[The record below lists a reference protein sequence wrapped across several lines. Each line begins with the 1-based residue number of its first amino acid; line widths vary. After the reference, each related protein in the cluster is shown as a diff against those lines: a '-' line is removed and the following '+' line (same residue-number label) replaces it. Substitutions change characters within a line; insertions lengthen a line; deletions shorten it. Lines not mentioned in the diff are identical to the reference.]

1 MSVLVRSSR
10 PLLVLLVVA
19 LGAPSLA
26 GQVRPGSIYDVKGGP
41 VGLVANKTARRP
53 GDLVTVLIS
62 ENQDVT
68 NEEITNLQKQTSLE
82 KELLDFDIFPN
93 AFSTLPSID
102 ADSASQFQGTATQN
116 KRGAFQARLT
126 AMVIDVLPNGNL
138 VISGRREVRVD
149 EDVKL
154 IEFSG
159 VVRKYDISAT
169 NTVTSELVA
178 DATVS
183 FTTSGPI
190 ANNGR
195 RRGLNSWF
203 SNTLDWLWP
212 F

>member
-1 MSVLVRSSR
+1 MSARRLLL
-10 PLLVLLVVA
+10 PLAALALLA
-19 LGAPSLA
+19 ASAPRA
-26 GQVRPGSIYDVKGGP
+26 AAQVRPGSIYDVKRGP

-53 GDLVTVLIS
+53 GDLITVLIS
-62 ENQDVT
+62 ETQDVT

-82 KELLDFDIFPN
+82 KELVNFDILPD
-93 AFSTLPSID
+93 AFSTLPSIN
-102 ADSASQFQGTATQN
+102 ADSAQQFQGTATQN

-149 EDVKL
+149 QDVKL

-159 VVRKYDISAT
+159 VVRKYDVTAS
-169 NTVTSELVA
+169 NTIASELVA

-183 FTTSGPI
+183 YTTSGPI
-190 ANNGR
+190 ANTGR
-195 RRGLNSWF
+195 RRGVGAWF
-203 SNTLDWLWP
+203 SNALDWLWP